1 MTINPHS
8 LFLTCFISLAAN
20 HTQSCRQTFCT
31 LFWGPSHALGPPARH
46 SLEGSW
52 DEGDKERVI
61 KEPLGA
67 APVLAHTL
75 AGPLV
80 KNLCMKP
87 GPLGIQAA
95 ASRQSDES

>member
-20 HTQSCRQTFCT
+20 HTQSCRQTFYT

-52 DEGDKERVI
+52 DEGDEERVI
-61 KEPLGA
+61 EEPLGA
-67 APVLAHTL
+67 APGSRSHLGWTTGEEPL
-75 AGPLV
+75 YETGSAGH
-80 KNLCMKP
+80 P
-87 GPLGIQAA
+87 GCSIPA
-95 ASRQSDES
+95 E